1 MRSFID
7 VIFQEPVKV
16 GMVGPICSTATEP
29 VAELAHF
36 WNLVLV
42 RRSLSLSFVSLFLV
56 PFSFWQPC
64 MSVYILVDCVS

>member
-42 RRSLSLSFVSLFLV
+42 RRSLSSLSHLFLF
-56 PFSFWQPC
+56 FSFL
-64 MSVYILVDCVS
+64 SLSGNLA